1 MHRGPHRRA
10 GRRPVVVGAAL
21 LGVVVLIA
29 VLAPLIA
36 GDPVRPDLEHGLDR
50 SGLPLAPSARWALG
64 TDALGRDVWARL
76 AHGASRSLVV
86 VGLATAIA
94 SLFGAMV
101 GVIAGYRGGP
111 VDAVAMRGVDLA
123 LALPALLVAAL
134 LAAVMHRAGFDRDGA
149 IVVTLA
155 ALGWTAT
162 ARVIRTK
169 VRVVRHSDYVI
180 AARALGASTTRVL
193 IRHVVPAVAG
203 LVGALAA
210 LSLAQ
215 NLILEAALGYLG
227 LGAPPPSPT
236 WGRMLAEGQ
245 PYLAAAPHLV
255 VAPGLAIVVTVT
267 ACNLLG
273 NGLRHVFEPPTR

>member
-1 MHRGPHRRA
+1 MLPPRRA
-10 GRRPVVVGAAL
+10 GRRPAVVGAVL
-21 LGVVVLIA
+21 LGAVVAIA

-36 GDPVRPDLEHGLDR
+36 GDPVRPDLEHGLDPA
-50 SGLPLAPSARWALG
+50 GLPRSPSAQWILG

-76 AHGASRSLVV
+76 AHGAGRSLVV
-86 VGLATAIA
+86 VGLATVLA
-94 SLFGAMV
+94 SIIGAGV
-101 GVIAGYRGGP
+101 GVIAGYRGGAI
-111 VDAVAMRGVDLA
+111 DAAAMRSVDVA

-134 LAAVMHRAGFDRDGA
+134 LAAVMHNAGVDRDGA

-169 VRVVRHSDYVI
+169 VRVVRHSDYVT

-193 IRHVVPAVAG
+193 VRHVGPAIAG
-203 LVGALAA
+203 LLAALAA

-227 LGAPPPSPT
+227 LGAPPPAPT

-255 VAPGLAIVVTVT
+255 IAPGLAIVVTVT

-273 NGLRHVFEPPTR
+273 NGLRHAFEPGSR

>member
-1 MHRGPHRRA
+1 MLPPRRA
-10 GRRPVVVGAAL
+10 GRRPVVICAVL
-21 LGVVVLIA
+21 LGAVVAIA

-36 GDPVRPDLEHGLDR
+36 GDPVRPDLEHGLDPA
-50 SGLPLAPSARWALG
+50 GLPRSPSAQWILG

-76 AHGASRSLVV
+76 AHGAGRSLVV
-86 VGLATAIA
+86 VGLATVLA
-94 SLFGAMV
+94 SIIGAGV
-101 GVIAGYRGGP
+101 GVIAGYRGGAI
-111 VDAVAMRGVDLA
+111 DAAAMRSVDVA

-134 LAAVMHRAGFDRDGA
+134 LAAVMHNAGVDRDGA

-193 IRHVVPAVAG
+193 VRHVGPAIAG
-203 LVGALAA
+203 LLAALAA

-227 LGAPPPSPT
+227 LGAPPPAPT

-255 VAPGLAIVVTVT
+255 IAPGLAIVVTVT

-273 NGLRHVFEPPTR
+273 NGLRHALEPGSR